1 MSSDN
6 PKPKQAFWNE
16 HSEAWQSSGLSQRAY
31 CSQQGI
37 NYRSFIGHRNR
48 TARKVRQAAMSF
60 IEAKSESVATSQQ
73 TVGLQLMLPNGI
85 RVGISNEVNP
95 TLLKTVLAIAGGLS
109 C

>member
-1 MSSDN
+1 
-6 PKPKQAFWNE
+6 
-16 HSEAWQSSGLSQRAY
+16 
-31 CSQQGI
+31 
-37 NYRSFIGHRNR
+37 
-48 TARKVRQAAMSF
+48 MSF

-73 TVGLQLMLPNGI
+73 AVGLQLMLPNGI